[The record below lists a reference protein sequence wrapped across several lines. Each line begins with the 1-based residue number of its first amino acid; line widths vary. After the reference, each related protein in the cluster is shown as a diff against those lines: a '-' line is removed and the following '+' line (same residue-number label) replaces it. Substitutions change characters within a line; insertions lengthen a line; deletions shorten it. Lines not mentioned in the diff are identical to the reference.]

1 MMHGFKTIM
10 GKEFTRVFKD
20 KKLIFSMF
28 ILPLI
33 IIVGIFLLMFALISN
48 LSEDIENHVSTVYI
62 QNAPDGFSEL
72 LKEAEDID
80 VEYLEDDSQI
90 EQIKAQIKSGDVD
103 LLVEFPEGFAEDI
116 QNYESAGIPQVKTYY
131 NPSEDYSSEARSRF
145 VGTYLEGYRQI
156 LVTDRF
162 GSADSVVIF
171 TVDSDNDASEIMD
184 EDMAMGK
191 MLGMIVPYF
200 ITMLIFAGAMSLGVD
215 SIAGEKE
222 RGTLASLLLT
232 PVKRVEIVMG
242 KLVSLGVLSV
252 MSALVYLVGML
263 IALPL
268 GMKQLGGENMLEG
281 LSVSFTA
288 VQIVRFVVL
297 IIGVVLMYVAIIG
310 IVSVMAKNIKEAQT
324 YITPVYMIIIVAG
337 IITMYASDTSS
348 MGSYLIPLFNSSAA
362 FKGIFTKEITTMQF
376 IATSAVTYGFAAIL
390 IVLTAKAFKSEKIM
404 FNA

>member
-1 MMHGFKTIM
+1 MHGFKTIM

-337 IITMYASDTSS
+337 IITTYASDTSS
-348 MGSYLIPLFNSSAA
+348 LGS
-362 FKGIFTKEITTMQF
+362 
-376 IATSAVTYGFAAIL
+376 
-390 IVLTAKAFKSEKIM
+390 
-404 FNA
+404 